1 MNGIKQRRI
10 ALGLDQKDLAEL
22 LDCDNSTVCKWETGA
37 ALPQASKLPALAA
50 ALHCTI
56 DDLFEKGYINDS
68 ETR

>member
-10 ALGLDQKDLAEL
+10 ALGLGQKDLAKL
-22 LDCDNSTVCKWETGA
+22 LGCDNSAVCKWETGA

-56 DDLFEKGYINDS
+56 DDLFEKGDDNAT
-68 ETR
+68 ET

>member
-22 LDCDNSTVCKWETGA
+22 LGCDNSTVCKWETGA

-50 ALHCTI
+50 VLGCTI
-56 DDLFEKGYINDS
+56 DDLFEKGDDNAT
-68 ETR
+68 ET

>member
-10 ALGLDQKDLAEL
+10 ALGLGQKDLAKL
-22 LDCDNSTVCKWETGA
+22 LGCDNSAVCKWETGA

-56 DDLFEKGYINDS
+56 DDLFEKGDINDS
-68 ETR
+68 EAR